1 MTRTTFSAAY
11 KLWTELLKGSKS
23 PLTVKKYSQYLKPL
37 VGRLGDF
44 ELTELT
50 EKEGY
55 ITGFALSNYSTNSA
69 RRNFWNAWNSFRRF
83 AAKTFKVGLPELP
96 DEFVGRSEKKEP
108 KPLKESHFKALLEAV
123 KELPDV
129 ESRESGKERNISLK
143 LAFYLM
149 AFGGLRLGEALKVM
163 PQDVQ
168 FKQTDDGR
176 EYAEVLVK
184 GKGRKERRVPIFYP
198 EVVAYLKEHAEEL
211 PPALTHQAVE
221 KRLKNLYRKAV
232 VKIGEQ
238 PERFYP
244 NRFRDTYLTR
254 LANNGVD
261 IEILRQ
267 LAGHS
272 SIDMTA
278 RYIKVS
284 KEKINREVARV
295 FGYLQENK
303 SES

>member
-1 MTRTTFSAAY
+1 LTRTTVSAAY

-23 PLTVKKYSQYLKPL
+23 PLTVKKYTQYLKPL
-37 VGRLGDF
+37 VNRLGDF
-44 ELTELT
+44 ELTELA

-108 KPLKESHFKALLEAV
+108 KPLKDSHFKALLEAV
-123 KELPDV
+123 RELPDV

-149 AFGGLRLGEALKVM
+149 AFGGLRLGEALKVR
-163 PQDVQ
+163 PEHVQ
-168 FKQTDDGR
+168 FKKTDDGQ

-221 KRLKNLYRKAV
+221 KRLKNIYRKAV
-232 VKIGEQ
+232 VGIGEQ

-244 NRFRDTYLTR
+244 HRLRDTYLTR
-254 LANNGVD
+254 LADRGVD
-261 IEILRQ
+261 IRVLQE

-272 SIDMTA
+272 SIEMTR
-278 RYIKVS
+278 RYVGVS
-284 KEKINREVARV
+284 QEKILKEVQRA
-295 FGYLQENK
+295 F
-303 SES
+303 

>member
-1 MTRTTFSAAY
+1 MKTTIFAAY

-23 PLTVKKYSQYLKPL
+23 PLTVKKYAGYLKPL
-37 VGRLGDF
+37 VDRLGDL
-44 ELTELT
+44 ELPELAD
-50 EKEGY
+50 KKGY
-55 ITGFALSNYSTNSA
+55 VVGLAYALYSTDSA
-69 RRNFWNAWNSFRRF
+69 RRNFKASWSSFRQFCEEMF
-83 AAKTFKVGLPELP
+83 AVKLFTLPKDFAGRREL
-96 DEFVGRSEKKEP
+96 KEP
-108 KPLKESHFKALLEAV
+108 KPLKESHFQALLKAV
-123 KELPDV
+123 RELPDV
-129 ESRESGKERNISLK
+129 ENRENGKERNISLK

-149 AFGGLRLGEALKVM
+149 AFGGLRLGEALKVR
-163 PQDVQ
+163 PQDIQ
-168 FKQTDDGR
+168 FKQTEDGK

-198 EVVAYLKEHAEEL
+198 EVVTYLKEHAEEL

-221 KRLKNLYRKAV
+221 KRLKNLYRKVV

>member
-1 MTRTTFSAAY
+1 MTRTTVSAAY

-23 PLTVKKYSQYLKPL
+23 PLTVKKYTQYLKPL
-37 VGRLGDF
+37 VNRLGDF
-44 ELTELT
+44 ELTELA

-108 KPLKESHFKALLEAV
+108 KPLKDSHFKALLEAV
-123 KELPDV
+123 RELPDV

-149 AFGGLRLGEALKVM
+149 AFGGLRLGEALKVR
-163 PQDVQ
+163 PEHVQ
-168 FKQTDDGR
+168 FKKTDDGQ

-221 KRLKNLYRKAV
+221 KRLKNIYRKAV
-232 VKIGEQ
+232 VGIGEQ

-244 NRFRDTYLTR
+244 HRLRDTYLTR
-254 LANNGVD
+254 LADRGVD
-261 IEILRQ
+261 IRVLQE

-272 SIDMTA
+272 SIEMTR
-278 RYIKVS
+278 RYVGVS
-284 KEKINREVARV
+284 QEKILKEVQRA
-295 FGYLQENK
+295 F
-303 SES
+303 

>member
-1 MTRTTFSAAY
+1 LTRTTFSAAY

-23 PLTVKKYSQYLKPL
+23 PLTVKKYAGYLKPL
-37 VGRLGDF
+37 VERLGDF
-44 ELTELT
+44 ELTELA

-123 KELPDV
+123 KELPDT
-129 ESRESGKERNISLK
+129 ESRESGKERNVSLK

-149 AFGGLRLGEALKVM
+149 AFGGLRLGEALQVR

-168 FKQTDDGR
+168 FKKTEDGQ
-176 EYAEVLVK
+176 EYAEVLVR

-232 VKIGEQ
+232 VGIGEQ

-244 NRFRDTYLTR
+244 HRLRDTYLTR
-254 LANNGVD
+254 LADRGVD
-261 IEILRQ
+261 IRVLQE
-267 LAGHS
+267 LAGHA
-272 SIDMTA
+272 SIDMTR
-278 RYIKVS
+278 RYVGVS
-284 KEKINREVARV
+284 QERILKEVQRA
-295 FGYLQENK
+295 F
-303 SES
+303 